1 MTGIF
6 ISYARDTQRAAE
18 TVARALA
25 AEGLEAWLDQAL
37 PVHRSY
43 SEVIEEQIAA
53 ADAVL
58 VIWSAP
64 AVKSEWVRAE
74 AEAGRTARKLVQI
87 VIDDA
92 APPLPFSQIQVA
104 QLQGWRGGRTH
115 PEWRKVVASINQVRA
130 APTTSPGPA
139 EATGALSWLG
149 ARPWAVA
156 AAGAAAI
163 LAVGG
168 AVVLGRMSAR
178 PSTPA
183 AAAPAVANPSFSC
196 ADAASQMERYICAEP
211 AVAAAELEMAG
222 LYRQAMAATDDKTT
236 LRSSQRDFLIKL
248 AASPF
253 RRDVFIGLYRQRSA
267 ELRGIVAKASTPEG

>member
-1 MTGIF
+1 MAGVF
-6 ISYARDTQRAAE
+6 ISYARETQRAAE
-18 TVARALA
+18 MAARALA
-25 AEGLEAWLDQAL
+25 AEGVEAWLDKAL

-43 SEVIEEQIAA
+43 SDVIEEQIAA

-92 APPLPFSQIQVA
+92 ALPLPFSQIQVA

-115 PEWRKVVASINQVRA
+115 PEWRKVVDSLNQVRD
-130 APTTSPGPA
+130 APASQADLTA
-139 EATGALSWLG
+139 RTGALTWLR

-156 AAGAAAI
+156 AASAAVV

-168 AVVLGRMSAR
+168 ATVLGRMSAR
-178 PSTPA
+178 PASST

-196 ADAASQMERYICAEP
+196 ADAGSQMERYICAEP

-222 LYRQAMAATDDKTT
+222 LYRQAMAVTDDRDS

-253 RRDVFIGLYRQRSA
+253 RRDVFIGSYRQRSA
-267 ELRGIVAKASTPEG
+267 ELRAILAKAPAAKR